1 MADFNRY
8 ETAATLINR
17 VLQSMGLPV
26 PTSYVGNTDPVAVQM
41 LSLLTDCGRELAT
54 KNWKQLYK
62 VWSFNTTPGVLSY
75 DIPEDLEFF
84 IDNTGWNRT
93 ARVPLIGPMTDQQ
106 FALLEARQLGGTTL
120 YIQYRTGDD
129 KLVFYFVPTT
139 PQNITITYRSK
150 GWVRDQT
157 LATRFKDFIEN
168 DGDIVE
174 FTPLLVQKMLRLKWR
189 DAKGFDTTNMEKEFT
204 KFLDSSLAL
213 QKPNPDLHLSR
224 RNRYPYLGIFNLPD
238 TGYGSSS

>member
-1 MADFNRY
+1 MAEFNRY
-8 ETAATLINR
+8 ETASTIITR

-26 PTSYVGNTDPVAVQM
+26 PTSFVGNTDPVAVQM
-41 LSLLTDCGRELAT
+41 LSLLTDCGRELNT
-54 KNWKQLYK
+54 KNWQRFMRT
-62 VWSFNTTPGVLSY
+62 WDFNTTPPTLEY
-75 DIPEDLEFF
+75 DVPEDLEFF
-84 IDNTGWNRT
+84 IDDTGWNRT

-120 YIQYRTGDD
+120 YMQYEVGED
-129 KLVFYFVPTT
+129 KVRFYFVPND

-157 LATRFKDFIEN
+157 TPTTFRDFVQN

-174 FTPLLVQKMLRLKWR
+174 YPPLLVQKMLKYKWR
-189 DAKGFDTTNMEKEFT
+189 DAKGFDTTNMKKEVDD
-204 KFLDSSLAL
+204 FLDLCLAK
-213 QKPNPDLHLSR
+213 QAPNPTLSLSR
-224 RNRYPYLGIFNLPD
+224 RNRYPYLGLWNLPD